1 MNKTKDIID
10 VVMKIDVGE
19 CVVRKCRPQDAIE
32 HMKACRDSSDYLG
45 DFLEWGIHAHTWDF
59 PQHAR
64 WINYHADLP
73 EPFESYSVFLGS
85 KMVGFF
91 SYGHALD
98 SWGIQICYWV
108 RKGYEGNGIAT
119 TITEFL
125 TDKAFYFKG
134 FSYVEIHVDVKNLA
148 SRKVPEKL
156 GFEIDEEYS
165 CTPRGPK
172 ETGRMVVYVK
182 YNPSKPRRSYT
193 QTYSSGNGRQS
204 YMTWSQVAR
213 LMSDPGEDSTK
224 DMKTA

>member
-19 CVVRKCRPQDAIE
+19 CVVRKCRPQDAVE
-32 HMKACRDSSDYLG
+32 HMKACRDSANYLG
-45 DFLEWGIHAHTWDF
+45 DFLEWGLHAHTWDF

-64 WINYHADLP
+64 WINHHVDVP
-73 EPFESYSVFLGS
+73 EPYESYSVFLGS

-91 SYGHALD
+91 SYGPAADL
-98 SWGIQICYWV
+98 WGVQLCYWV

-125 TDKAFYFKG
+125 SVKAFYFKG
-134 FSYVEIHVDVKNLA
+134 FSYVEIHVDTKNLA

-165 CTPRGPK
+165 CTPHGAK
-172 ETGRMVVYVK
+172 ETGRMLVYVK
-182 YNPSKPRRSYT
+182 YNPRQPRRSYS
-193 QTYSSGNGRQS
+193 QTYSLGNGKQS
-204 YMTWSQVAR
+204 YMTWSQATR
-213 LMSDPGEDSTK
+213 LMSDSGTTSTQ
-224 DMKTA
+224 DRETA